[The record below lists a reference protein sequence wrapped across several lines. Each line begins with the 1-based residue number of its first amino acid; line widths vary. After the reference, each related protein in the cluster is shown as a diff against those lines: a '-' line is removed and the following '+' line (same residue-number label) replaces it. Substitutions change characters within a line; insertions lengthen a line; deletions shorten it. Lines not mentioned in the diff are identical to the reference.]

1 MTMYRYSVMTSST
14 SGDGAASE
22 VAWIGWVDDDK
33 EPRSAVIGRY
43 LQTKSRQGV
52 TGELF
57 GKISPTQPAAT
68 SPKALSRVQSRLLD
82 ACPEHDPD
90 VWSLMTY
97 SDYWVVTFLV
107 G

>member
-1 MTMYRYSVMTSST
+1 MTKNRDPQLL
-14 SGDGAASE
+14 GDIFKPKAG
-22 VAWIGWVDDDK
+22 
-33 EPRSAVIGRY
+33 
-43 LQTKSRQGV
+43 QGV

-90 VWSLMTY
+90 VWSLMT
-97 SDYWVVTFLV
+97 
-107 G
+107 